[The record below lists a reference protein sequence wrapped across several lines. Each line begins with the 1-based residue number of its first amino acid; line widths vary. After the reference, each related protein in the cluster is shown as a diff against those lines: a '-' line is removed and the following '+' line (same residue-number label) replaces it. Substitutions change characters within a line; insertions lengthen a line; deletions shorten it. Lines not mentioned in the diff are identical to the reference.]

1 MCLLAIHTSFGK
13 MSVQILW
20 HFKIRYI
27 FFDIELYT
35 LYINPLPDIAFA
47 NTLSHSVGGLFVLLI
62 VSFVMQSFSVLCSP
76 IYFCFCL
83 PCLRRH
89 IKKNVAKT
97 DVKELTAYVFF

>member
-1 MCLLAIHTSFGK
+1 MFGGHPYVFFAK

-20 HFKIRYI
+20 HFKIRFF
-27 FFDIELYT
+27 FFDVELYT
-35 LYINPLPDIAFA
+35 LYINPLPDISFA
-47 NTLSHSVGGLFVLLI
+47 NTLSHLIGGLFVLLV
-62 VSFVMQSFSVLCSP
+62 VSFVMQNFLVVCNP

-89 IKKNVAKT
+89 IQKNIAKT